1 MKKNANS
8 PLDNSNTHQTKREYS
23 LMPWI
28 ARSIAHLVAASIQRY
43 STYSHTAYNSHLN
56 FSFIP
61 FKPEFNMRY
70 GLARLRDECIVFWG
84 EPKMSESL
92 ILFYVVAAAAAVV
105 TASDAHFAIAIFV
118 QSHSLYLVRFGLQIL
133 LFSSNFARS

>member
-1 MKKNANS
+1 
-8 PLDNSNTHQTKREYS
+8 
-23 LMPWI
+23 MPWI
-28 ARSIAHLVAASIQRY
+28 ARSIAHLVAANIQRY

-61 FKPEFNMRY
+61 FKREFNMRY
-70 GLARLRDECIVFWG
+70 GLARLRDECIVFRG

-92 ILFYVVAAAAAVV
+92 ILFYIVAAAAVV

-118 QSHSLYLVRFGLQIL
+118 QSHNIFFWFGLVRKYFCSHLIL
-133 LFSSNFARS
+133 LDL